1 MIANYQLNTKE
12 IDDNFIKNI
21 KRLFKDKEINIV
33 ISEISDYE
41 YLSKTPGMID
51 SIKEGIN
58 EPTDKCSSIDDL
70 GW

>member
-1 MIANYQLNTKE
+1 VIANYQLNTKE